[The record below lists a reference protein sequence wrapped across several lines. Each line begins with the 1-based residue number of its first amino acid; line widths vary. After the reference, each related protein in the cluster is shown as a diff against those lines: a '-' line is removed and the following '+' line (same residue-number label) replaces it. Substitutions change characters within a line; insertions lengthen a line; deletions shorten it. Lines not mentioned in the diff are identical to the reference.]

1 MNPPANPPNPFSQ
14 RNSPRTQYIPGR
26 GRPNT
31 YVLEC
36 LLYLFLLYVF
46 YLAADRY
53 ADAASFRQ
61 PSIVMFVF
69 HWMFLYI
76 HEGGHFLFSF
86 FGRTLHILGGSFW
99 QVMFPFLSFLIA
111 LRSADRIAPFPLF
124 LTGFNLL
131 GVSLYMRDAP
141 LRQLALLGGDRS
153 RHDWYNLFMQWE
165 MLDSAETI
173 ADITYYLG
181 FVVCLGSILAGFY
194 LAYQAYFNPK
204 IPADAKVQVS
214 LDLAIQKKETGTES
228 PEDHSISRDEN
239 PFGS

>member
-1 MNPPANPPNPFSQ
+1 MSNPPENPLNPFPL
-14 RNSPRTQYIPGR
+14 RNSLRNQYIPDR
-26 GRPNT
+26 GQVST
-31 YVLEC
+31 FMLEC
-36 LLYLFLLYVF
+36 LLYLSLIYVF

-61 PSIVMFVF
+61 PSIIIFVF

-76 HEGGHFLFSF
+76 HEGGHFLFSL
-86 FGRTLHILGGSFW
+86 FGRTLYILGGSFW

-124 LTGFNLL
+124 LTGFNLM

-141 LRQLALLGGDRS
+141 LHQLALLGGDRS
-153 RHDWYNLFMQWE
+153 RHDWYNLFVQWG

-181 FVVCLGSILAGFY
+181 FVVCFGSLLAGFY
-194 LAYQAYFNPK
+194 LAYQSYFNPK
-204 IPADAKVQVS
+204 IPPDAKVQVS
-214 LDLAIQKKETGTES
+214 LDIAIQKKEMRTETPQDGS
-228 PEDHSISRDEN
+228 ALNN